1 VHADHHAAALQA
13 DGDGTIRQTATD
25 VARGLDWPAEF
36 SARILRND
44 FTRRFAGREAAMREE
59 IAAYGPRYAAAFA
72 AGDPD
77 KAGVW
82 VGEATG
88 LIDDIPPAGAIVAR
102 IMREAEACLARGR
115 AAVV

>member
-1 VHADHHAAALQA
+1 MVPSPSACSAAA
-13 DGDGTIRQTATD
+13 
-25 VARGLDWPAEF
+25 WW
-36 SARILRND
+36 SACTSASRL
-44 FTRRFAGREAAMREE
+44 AQKREE
-59 IAAYGPRYAAAFA
+59 LAAYGPRYAAAFA

-88 LIDDIPPAGAIVAR
+88 LIADIPPAGEIVAR